1 MKRESA
7 PDLNGPARFL
17 GSCYNQVGDD
27 VWQCGG
33 TDAVFYQEG
42 HQLVDSDSAG
52 GDPWDRSGITRF
64 LGDTDAVVFT
74 GESIGFYGIYG
85 EGIMEGAGAAKLIW
99 TGPGCDLDF
108 RHTL

>member
-1 MKRESA
+1 M
-7 PDLNGPARFL
+7 
-17 GSCYNQVGDD
+17 
-27 VWQCGG
+27 
-33 TDAVFYQEG
+33 FYQEG

-85 EGIMEGAGAAKLIW
+85 EGIMEGAGAAKLIV
-99 TGPGCDLDF
+99 GRQDI
-108 RHTL
+108 

>member
-1 MKRESA
+1 MPHAGRVLCGIDMKRESA

-17 GSCYNQVGDD
+17 
-27 VWQCGG
+27 G